1 METENQLLQKRL
13 NAVQA
18 QINFLGMEKER
29 NDKEKKVI
37 EEELKKLNVKD
48 KEELKK
54 LIEDKEKTLILTKTK
69 FDTAL
74 KKLEEKTAELENKV
88 KA

>member
-69 FDTAL
+69 FDVAL
-74 KKLEEKTAELENKV
+74 KKLEDKTTELENKV
-88 KA
+88 KS

>member
-69 FDTAL
+69 FDAAL
-74 KKLEEKTAELENKV
+74 KKLEEKATELENRV
-88 KA
+88 KS